1 MKHYQITID
10 LDEQQFQVL
19 ESSGK
24 LTICISRGDVAS
36 AQGIV
41 TEEEEVQSKQTETG
55 GSFFDFFHQ
64 QIERLRTNGCA
75 RTSETYRAALNKLQR
90 FRNGEDISPTRIDA
104 TLMENFQAFLR
115 AQNLCLNTI
124 SFYMRI
130 MRAMY
135 RRCVNMGMTIDRQPF
150 RNVYTGIART
160 VKRALLLEDVRRLN
174 TLELERPCERFAR
187 DMFMLSFYLRGMSF
201 VDMAYLKKSDWR
213 DGSICYKR
221 HKTGQ
226 MLTVKW
232 EPQMEAIVSRY
243 QLKDSPYMLSI
254 IGKPGNGNER
264 NQYRTVQTRINRDL
278 KAVAKKIGLAQNLT
292 MYCARHSW
300 ASVARDR
307 QMPISVI
314 SMGMGHANERT
325 TGIYLKSVSMTVID
339 DCNREIINAVY

>member
-36 AQGIV
+36 AQGVV

-64 QIERLRTNGCA
+64 QIERLRKNGCV
-75 RTSETYRAALNKLQR
+75 RTSETYRAALSKLQR

-201 VDMAYLKKSDWR
+201 VDMAYLKKKDLH
-213 DGSICYKR
+213 DGVLTYKR

-226 MLTVKW
+226 KLSIRW
-232 EPQMEAIVSRY
+232 EPVMQEIVNRY
-243 QLKDSPYMLSI
+243 VSHNKYMLPI
-254 IGKPGNGNER
+254 IHTADNKER
-264 NQYRTVQTRINRDL
+264 NQYRNIQNRVNKLL
-278 KAVAKKIGLAQNLT
+278 KAVATKSNVTQNLS
-292 MYCARHSW
+292 MYWARHSW
-300 ASVARDR
+300 ATIAREHKL
-307 QMPISVI
+307 PISVI
-314 SMGMGHANERT
+314 SHGLGHANERT
-325 TGIYLKSVSMTVID
+325 TEIYLKSID
-339 DCNREIINAVY
+339 ISVVDTCNQEIIDSLLE

>member
-19 ESSGK
+19 ENSGK
-24 LTICISRGDVAS
+24 LTICIQRGDVAS
-36 AQGIV
+36 AEGIV
-41 TEEEEVQSKQTETG
+41 SVEETQPKQTETG

-64 QIERLRTNGCA
+64 QIERLRQNGCM
-75 RTSETYRAALNKLQR
+75 RTSETYRAALTKLQR
-90 FRNGEDISPTRIDA
+90 FRNGEDLSPVKIDA
-104 TLMENFQAFLR
+104 MLIENFQAFLR

-130 MRAMY
+130 LRAVY
-135 RRCVNMGMTIDRQPF
+135 RRCISMGMTIDRQPF
-150 RNVYTGIART
+150 INVYTGIAKT
-160 VKRALLLEDVRRLN
+160 AKRALLIEDVRRLN
-174 TLELERPCERFAR
+174 TMKLDMPNEQFAK
-187 DMFMLSFYLRGMSF
+187 DMFMLSFYMRGMSF
-201 VDMAYLKKSDWR
+201 VDMAYLKKSDKR
-213 DGSICYKR
+213 DGSISYKR

-232 EPQMEAIVSRY
+232 EPQMEEIVSRY

-254 IGKPGNGNER
+254 IGKPGCGNER
-264 NQYRTVQTRINRDL
+264 NQYRSMQTRINRDL
-278 KAVAKKIGLAQNLT
+278 KAVARKLGLSQNLT

-325 TGIYLKSVSMTVID
+325 TGIYLQSISMTLID
-339 DCNREIINAVY
+339 DCNHEIINAVY